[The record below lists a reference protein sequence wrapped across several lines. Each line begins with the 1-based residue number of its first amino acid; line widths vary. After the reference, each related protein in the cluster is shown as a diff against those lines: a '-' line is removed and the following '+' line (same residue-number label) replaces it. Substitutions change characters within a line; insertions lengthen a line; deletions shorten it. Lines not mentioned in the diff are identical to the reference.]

1 MQVYGPAHL
10 HGVHPVNAPHAAR
23 PSRTAR
29 PDVSTPIQDDLQLSD
44 AARALDKVRHVPE
57 IRQER
62 VARIRAEIAAGTYET
77 EQKLEIAIGR
87 LLDEIG

>member
-1 MQVYGPAHL
+1 
-10 HGVHPVNAPHAAR
+10 
-23 PSRTAR
+23 
-29 PDVSTPIQDDLQLSD
+29 
-44 AARALDKVRHVPE
+44 VPE

-77 EQKLEIAIGR
+77 EEKLEIAIGR